1 MNVIYN
7 YERYWF
13 LPNICQVDSQL
24 AFKFFNKMEDLKFG
38 LKTFEMITTKLQV
51 TPVVEYK
58 VFLPFS
64 SECLKATYTLQR
76 GLQPLVC
83 FTFQDG
89 VGFWIFL
96 YT

>member
-1 MNVIYN
+1 MSVIYN

-13 LPNICQVDSQL
+13 LHICQVDSQL

-38 LKTFEMITTKLQV
+38 LKTFEMITKKLQV

-64 SECLKATYTLQR
+64 SECLKAYTHYREDRNHLSVSLFKM
-76 GLQPLVC
+76 G
-83 FTFQDG
+83 
-89 VGFWIFL
+89 
-96 YT
+96 